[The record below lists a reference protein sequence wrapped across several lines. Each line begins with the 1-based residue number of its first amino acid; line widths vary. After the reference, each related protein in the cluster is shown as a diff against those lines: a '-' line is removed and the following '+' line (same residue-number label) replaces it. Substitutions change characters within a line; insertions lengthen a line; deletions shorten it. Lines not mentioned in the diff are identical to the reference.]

1 MNKRMRRKASKTKL
15 FLLEFIIIILFFS
28 LAATV
33 CVRIFVN
40 AKMASAQSSRLTGAV
55 LKAQEAAE
63 TFKAVDGDAGRLAE
77 ELNGSMDGQNVVVF
91 YDKEWNQ
98 AKEQTDGVY
107 RMEIRLEKEQ
117 NLITASIL
125 INHGQ
130 DEIYSL
136 KIQKVTDA

>member
-1 MNKRMRRKASKTKL
+1 MRRKASKTKM

-40 AKMASAQSSRLTGAV
+40 AKMVSAQSSRLTGAV

-63 TFKAVDGDAGRLAE
+63 TFKSVDGDAGRLAGK
-77 ELNGSMDGQNVVVF
+77 LNGIMDDQNVVVF
-91 YDKEWNQ
+91 YDTEWNP
-98 AKEQTDGVY
+98 AKEQSDGVY

-125 INHGQ
+125 IDHGQ

-136 KIQKVTDA
+136 KIQKATDA